1 MYLIALLSYKLPKTK
16 SHSSTPK
23 LYSFHNS
30 KLLLSVEGTAK
41 PLDDNVSVFLKW
53 EAFNWCCYS
62 FLTLFFVVQSPSHVR
77 LFATPWTA
85 TRQAYLSFIIYQSLL
100 KLMSIESMMPSN
112 YPILCHPFSSC
123 PQPFPASESFPMS
136 RIFISGGQSIGASAS
151 AIRCMGR
158 GKICF
163 LTSRPLFF
171 PLLYAQ
177 EICKPFKKR
186 NRILHKFVS
195 PVKQII

>member
-1 MYLIALLSYKLPKTK
+1 MQMDHTWLLYLVAMSLSKMVFALWKMGCYCSVTK
-16 SHSSTPK
+16 SCPI
-23 LYSFHNS
+23 
-30 KLLLSVEGTAK
+30 V
-41 PLDDNVSVFLKW
+41 
-53 EAFNWCCYS
+53 
-62 FLTLFFVVQSPSHVR
+62 
-77 LFATPWTA
+77 WTA
-85 TRQAYLSFIIYQSLL
+85 ACQASLSFTIYQSLL

-158 GKICF
+158 CKICF